1 MTRASARR
9 GGLVLAL
16 AAVVLA
22 PPAAAGEFRV
32 DAEPNSATI
41 MRRPCDGGPCC
52 STCHAGQPAPDK
64 KPPKHDVALYRKYL
78 VQVGE
83 GNKLPLGRN
92 AYATRE
98 KGDLV
103 LYEGG
108 TRTVL
113 PRTGFVLKDEA
124 GRAVLV
130 LTEGVIGPR

>member
-1 MTRASARR
+1 MVLVLGA
-9 GGLVLAL
+9 LVLAT
-16 AAVVLA
+16 
-22 PPAAAGEFRV
+22 PAAAGEFRV
-32 DAEPNSATI
+32 DAEPNGATI

-52 STCHAGQPAPDK
+52 STCHAGQPGPDK

-113 PRTGFVLKDEA
+113 PRTGFVLKDET

-130 LTEGVIGPR
+130 LTEGVTGPR